1 MVTDM
6 MSAFD
11 AVMNEGLLVEEA
23 KKADAFPLI
32 PSGKYP
38 ATLVKV
44 EDRSNDQKEVFDDG
58 SVNPLYGKPVANL
71 QVKLEGVSDKGYNE
85 LDGSTR
91 THFIKVCP
99 AVVYNKAKEGKEAR
113 LSAPS
118 RLAGQMIAVSGT
130 AGKSFTDTLAWF
142 QENRFQVS
150 ISQFKGG
157 DGEMRNNTAAI
168 SALA

>member
-1 MVTDM
+1 MVDM

-11 AVMNEGLLVEEA
+11 AVVNEGLLVEEA

-44 EDRSNDQKEVFDDG
+44 EDRTNDQRETFDDG
-58 SVNPLYGKPVANL
+58 SANPLYGKPVANL
-71 QVKLEGVSDKGYNE
+71 QVKLEGVGEKGYDE
-85 LDGSTR
+85 LDGKTR

-113 LSAPS
+113 LSAAS
-118 RLAGQMIAVSGT
+118 RLAGQMIAISNT
-130 AGKSFTDTLAWF
+130 AGKSFTETLAWF

-157 DGEMRNNTAAI
+157 SGEMINNTAAI
-168 SALA
+168 SALQ